1 MSARGINFL
10 DKWMAV
16 HLPDVLVDDMD
27 DAVAISDLA
36 DQAMKAADREG
47 ISSDEISD
55 EVGSVFEVI
64 LEAMKNRA
72 GGEGG

>member
-10 DKWMAV
+10 DKWMAE
-16 HLPDVLVDDMD
+16 HLPNVITDDPG
-27 DAVAISDLA
+27 AITDLA
-36 DQAMKAADREG
+36 DQAMKAAEKEG
-47 ISSDEISD
+47 ISANEISD

-72 GGEGG
+72 GGEGE